1 MKITYLDQTAVTH
14 ASQPA
19 CVLTIGNFDG
29 LHLGHQAMLATTI
42 DLAKQKGLATAVM
55 VFEPMPKEFF
65 APRNTPARLTNLIE
79 SQLAFKAY
87 QHQGQGIDELI
98 IAEFNEV
105 FRSLSAKDFAKM
117 LTDQLNVKAVVLG
130 DDFRFGQD
138 RTGDCQFLQQQG
150 LEVSVLNTVTTPT
163 VDISVSSQPN
173 PSSLIQQPQRIS
185 STLVRR
191 LLAEGK
197 IQQANQLLGRDYC
210 IVGQVLHGDKIGR
223 TLNFPTANV
232 ALDRLKPALH
242 GIFAVDVQVLDK
254 QGKVVNNAWEALAV
268 DNQHGVAG
276 VDEDSL
282 FGTANIGTRPAVN
295 GKEWRLEVHFP
306 QFKGNLY
313 DKVLKVRFLHFLHG
327 ERQYAGLPEL
337 KTGIQNDVVELL
349 EWRAMQDK

>member
-1 MKITYLDQTAVTH
+1 
-14 ASQPA
+14 
-19 CVLTIGNFDG
+19 
-29 LHLGHQAMLATTI
+29 
-42 DLAKQKGLATAVM
+42 
-55 VFEPMPKEFF
+55 
-65 APRNTPARLTNLIE
+65 
-79 SQLAFKAY
+79 
-87 QHQGQGIDELI
+87 
-98 IAEFNEV
+98 
-105 FRSLSAKDFAKM
+105 M
-117 LTDQLNVKAVVLG
+117 LTEQLNVKAVVLG

-138 RTGDCQFLQQQG
+138 RAGDCQFLQQYG
-150 LEVSVLNTVTTPT
+150 LEVKVLNTITTPNVGTITTPT
-163 VDISVSSQPN
+163 ADSVSSQPSQRQTDQPQSYPDSDQQQSTQFYSNQPN

-210 IVGQVLHGDKIGR
+210 MVGQVLHGDKIGR

-254 QGKVVNNAWEALAV
+254 QGQVVKGAWEALAV

-276 VDEDSL
+276 LDEDSL

-327 ERQYAGLPEL
+327 ERRYAGLPEL
-337 KTGIQNDVVELL
+337 KAGIQQDVVELL